1 MRAGYRIHTISTSD
15 YSIQK
20 MGFFSFSFL
29 ISISSIS
36 SISSCICSICSI
48 FIIYY
53 LFFYFSIIFFKL
65 FFIRVFGYVLM
76 FSRKVTVQ
84 PGFEH
89 GLYVRNHDCYTTK
102 LKILF
107 TMAEKSLAIITQTT
121 YFPPSCFHRRR
132 NCFAWPA

>member
-1 MRAGYRIHTISTSD
+1 MRAGYRIHTVSTSD

-20 MGFFSFSFL
+20 MGFFFL
-29 ISISSIS
+29 
-36 SISSCICSICSI
+36 
-48 FIIYY
+48 FFFNFYFVYFFYFVMYLFYLFYFYY